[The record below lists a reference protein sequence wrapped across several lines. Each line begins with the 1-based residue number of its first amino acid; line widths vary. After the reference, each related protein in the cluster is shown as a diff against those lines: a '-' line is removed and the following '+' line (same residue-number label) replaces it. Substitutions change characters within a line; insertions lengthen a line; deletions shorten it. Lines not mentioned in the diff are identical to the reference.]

1 MIAIIGAMSV
11 EVEIL
16 LKNMVNPEKVIVHGR
31 EFYKG
36 KINGKDVVVAQ
47 CGIGKVAAAVCAQTL
62 IDLFKVECI
71 INTGIA
77 GGINENLKIGDIVV
91 STYAVQHD
99 FNITNFGYARG
110 YMCTSDDK
118 DSATKYQADKK
129 LLKIVTE
136 NAKKTLKENNV
147 HQGVIATGDLFVA
160 SGKTKQ
166 KIKDEFNAYAA
177 EMEGGAIAQ
186 TCYLNQTPFVIIRA
200 ISDLADGSAS
210 ENYEKFETQAAFN
223 CANLVMSCLEDM

>member
-1 MIAIIGAMSV
+1 MIGIIGAMSV

-16 LKNMVNPEKVIVHGR
+16 LENMKDPEKVTVHGR
-31 EFYKG
+31 DFYKG

-62 IDLFKVECI
+62 IDLFKVDCI

-77 GGINENLKIGDIVV
+77 GGVADGLKIGDVVV

-99 FNITNFGYARG
+99 FNVTPFGYARG
-110 YMCTSDDK
+110 YMCTGDDK
-118 DSATKYQADKK
+118 SRPTQYKADES
-129 LLKIVTE
+129 LVKIVFK
-136 NAKKTLKENNV
+136 NAKETLKENNV
-147 HQGVIATGDLFVA
+147 HKGIIATGDLFVA
-160 SGKTKQ
+160 DSQTKK
-166 KIKDEFNAYAA
+166 KIKELFNAHAT

-186 TCYLNQTPFVIIRA
+186 TCVLNETPFVIIRA

-210 ENYEKFETQAAFN
+210 ENYEIFETKAANN
-223 CANLVMSCLEDM
+223 CANLVLSCLEDM